1 VIILDQDLKEVVTHD
16 RLYGDLKQESI
27 NWILYLGQISKRPTA
42 LKYTG
47 IYDLFPQA
55 AKNYFDTLDY
65 EDLKATLKT
74 LNTLTEETNFEA
86 AVDALLDAISHGAS
100 DTDSIQV
107 LFKRKNSKIMELD
120 GHLAAKNAPE
130 LPELKP
136 DISFYDTFYTV
147 ADGVE
152 AND

>member
-1 VIILDQDLKEVVTHD
+1 MIILDQNLNEVVTHN

-55 AKNYFDTLDY
+55 AKDYFDTLDY
-65 EDLKATLKT
+65 ENLKATLKT

-107 LFKRKNSKIMELD
+107 LFKSCL
-120 GHLAAKNAPE
+120 L
-130 LPELKP
+130 
-136 DISFYDTFYTV
+136 YTSPSPR
-147 ADGVE
+147 D
-152 AND
+152 